1 MKNIRAVI
9 DIYRKIA
16 YVLTKKQ
23 KVGAM
28 YSFIAMVVCSLLE
41 LLGVSAIYPFL
52 QLIIDEDSF
61 RTKWYVRFIYSI
73 APGINS
79 NQTIVL
85 FCLLIILVFIVKN
98 VMALVC
104 TYIQTRYA
112 ERLRKELS
120 LEVFRSYMRRPY
132 EIFVNT
138 STGNIMRGVRNG
150 PTVINSIVLSLFQF
164 VSEAMTSVLIGIYL
178 LSLDIRIAVATIV
191 LALLCFF
198 TIVIGFKKK
207 IKIMGKQLWELDAKS
222 FSVCSQTFDGV
233 KEIIVMNRRKYF
245 SDRYEETLNKNEK
258 INVAY
263 GFLSACPD
271 RVLEGI
277 CMSGF
282 LGIVSVRILMGVE
295 INSFI
300 STLGVFV
307 MGAFKI
313 LPSISKMSSR
323 VNTVVFQLPALTDCY
338 DNIRH
343 VREPNTSVGSDAY
356 KKNQEESDKYD
367 NSELKS
373 EIREMKDCL
382 CAHGLVWHYANSA
395 RFVLNGLDF
404 VVHKGEAVALIGE
417 SGAGKTTLSDILL
430 GLYSPQNGKVLVD
443 GVDIYSI
450 PEAWSQMIGY
460 VPQSVFLVDDTVRA
474 NIAFGIPEDRV
485 EDERIWDVLKQSK
498 LDTFIHELPK
508 GLDTI
513 VGDRGLKFSGG
524 QRQRIAIARA
534 LYNDPQIMVLD
545 EATSALDSETEK
557 GVMDAIDSLQGS
569 KTLIIVAHRLSTI
582 KNCDRIYEIVDG
594 KALERSKS
602 EVLKRI

>member
-23 KVGAM
+23 KVGAV
-28 YSFIAMVVCSLLE
+28 YSFIAMIVCALLE

-52 QLIIDEDSF
+52 QLIIDEETF
-61 RTKWYVRFIYSI
+61 QTKWYVRIINSI
-73 APGINS
+73 FSGINT

-85 FCLLIILVFIVKN
+85 FCLLIILVFIGKN

-104 TYIQTRYA
+104 TYIQTQYA

-132 EIFVNT
+132 EFFVNT

-150 PTVINSIVLSLFQF
+150 PTVINSIVLSLLQF

-178 LSLDIRIAVATIV
+178 LSLDIRIAIATIV
-191 LALLCFF
+191 LAMLCFF
-198 TIVIGFKKK
+198 IIVLGFKKK
-207 IKIMGKQLWELDAKS
+207 IKTMGKQQWELDAKS
-222 FSVCSQTFDGV
+222 FSVCSQTFDGI
-233 KEIIVMNRRKYF
+233 KEIIVMNKRKYF

-313 LPSISKMSSR
+313 LPSISKMSTR
-323 VNTVVFQLPALTDCY
+323 VNTVIFQLPALTDCY
-338 DNIRH
+338 ENIKH
-343 VREPNTSVGSDAY
+343 IRETDISIGLDAY
-356 KKNQEESDKYD
+356 ENNQEEPYEYD
-367 NSELKS
+367 DVQLKCGVK
-373 EIREMKDCL
+373 EMTVCL
-382 CAHGLVWHYANSA
+382 CAKGLVWKYTNSS
-395 RFVLNGLDF
+395 RIILYGLDF

-430 GLYSPQNGKVLVD
+430 GLYSPQKGEVLVD
-443 GVDIYSI
+443 GIDIYSI
-450 PEAWSQMIGY
+450 PEVWSQMIGY
-460 VPQSVFLVDDTVRA
+460 VPQSVFLIDDTVRA
-474 NIAFGIPEDRV
+474 NIAFGIPEDQV
-485 EDERIWDVLKQSK
+485 DDERIWGVLKQSK
-498 LDTFIHELPK
+498 LDIFIRELPK

-534 LYNDPQIMVLD
+534 LYNDPQILVLD

-557 GVMDAIDSLQGS
+557 GVMDAIDSLQRE
-569 KTLIIVAHRLSTI
+569 KTLIIIAHRLSTI
-582 KNCDRIYEIVDG
+582 RNCDRIYEIIDG
-594 KALERSKS
+594 KAIERDKS
-602 EVLKRI
+602 EVLECV